1 MVHGGGKQLSRFLSE
16 RNVENRFVKGMRV
29 TTDEVLDGVLKVLGG
44 TVNHEL
50 VAAFVAARARAVG
63 LSGLDAA
70 TTIAEPM
77 DARLGAVG
85 RPIGGSGAL
94 LNLLTT
100 NGYIPVV
107 ACIAGD
113 AQGRI
118 YNVNGDQMA
127 AACASGFGA
136 DSLFFLTDVE
146 GVREADGSIAPTLTP
161 EGIERLIG
169 TGVATGGMQAKLEA
183 ARQAV
188 DSRSWPRHRGAGADA
203 GHRRPPGGRRT
214 GWNAHRRGEGGCLT
228 LDSSPAVELRRATVK
243 DIGPMLSLIN
253 AYASQRIMLPRT
265 EFEMAENIR
274 DFLVACSGN
283 VRIGMRR
290 ASFLLPDLRR
300 SSIAGCRS
308 GTEKLDGIGRALV
321 ETLEREARDNDLES
335 VFAFTY
341 VPEFFRKLGFDEVDR
356 GELPLKAWKD
366 CLKCP
371 KFQCCDEIAM
381 LKRLRAAD
389 PHAPEIW
396 PQIVSSQVV
405 AR

>member
-1 MVHGGGKQLSRFLSE
+1 MKILIKIGGTLLDIAESRARLTREIVDLCRTGAEVVVVHGGGKQLSRFLSE

-136 DSLFFLTDVE
+136 DSIFFLTDVE

-161 EGIERLIG
+161 EGIDRLIG

-188 DSRSWPRHRGAGADA
+188 TAGVGRVIVAPGQMQGIVGRLVAGEQVGTRIKGEKADA
-203 GHRRPPGGRRT
+203 
-214 GWNAHRRGEGGCLT
+214 
-228 LDSSPAVELRRATVK
+228 
-243 DIGPMLSLIN
+243 
-253 AYASQRIMLPRT
+253 
-265 EFEMAENIR
+265 
-274 DFLVACSGN
+274 
-283 VRIGMRR
+283 
-290 ASFLLPDLRR
+290 
-300 SSIAGCRS
+300 
-308 GTEKLDGIGRALV
+308 
-321 ETLEREARDNDLES
+321 
-335 VFAFTY
+335 
-341 VPEFFRKLGFDEVDR
+341 
-356 GELPLKAWKD
+356 
-366 CLKCP
+366 
-371 KFQCCDEIAM
+371 
-381 LKRLRAAD
+381 
-389 PHAPEIW
+389 
-396 PQIVSSQVV
+396 
-405 AR
+405 